1 MAILAHGLSGIED
14 LPIPRWLFAWAAA
27 VVLVA
32 SFVGLATLWRTPQL
46 QSARERAVARL
57 PRWLEPLC
65 GAISV
70 ALFALVV
77 YAGLA
82 GEQADPRDNFAP
94 TYIFIVLWVGV
105 PIASALFGD
114 VFRAFNPW
122 RAVAR
127 LAAWVA
133 PSSRPPRPYPE
144 RLGRWPAVAG
154 VVGFAWL
161 ELVYTNRDDPRR
173 LALLAL
179 AYAGVQLAGM
189 ARYGAE
195 PWLAN
200 GDALSVYFGLFAR
213 LSALRWTRTRLYVRR
228 PLEGIVGLDT
238 PPGTV
243 ALLTAMI
250 GTTSF
255 DGFSAGPIWKDT
267 ILPAAG
273 THTQLVGTVGLLA
286 VVLAVGGLYRLGV
299 AGMRTVGGGHGVT
312 GLSRSFAHSL
322 VPIALAY
329 VIAHYFSMLMYQG
342 QAALPLARHPLDAA
356 VTIHY
361 GLIGASGIWLVQVAA
376 LLAGHVSGLVLAHDR
391 AMATY
396 ATPRQAARSQH
407 WMLAVMVGF
416 TCLGL
421 WLLSASA

>member
-1 MAILAHGLSGIED
+1 MLILAHGLSGIED

-32 SFVGLATLWRTPQL
+32 SFVGLATLWRAPQL
-46 QSARERAVARL
+46 QDHRERTIARL
-57 PRWLEPLC
+57 PRLLEPLC
-65 GAISV
+65 GALSV
-70 ALFALVV
+70 VLFALVV

-82 GEQADPRDNFAP
+82 GEQTEPANNFAP
-94 TYIFIVLWVGV
+94 TYIFVVLWVGV
-105 PIASALFGD
+105 PIASVLIGD

-127 LAAWVA
+127 AAMRIA
-133 PSSRPPRPYPE
+133 PSAWSPPPYPA

-154 VVGFAWL
+154 VLGFGWL
-161 ELVYTNRDDPRR
+161 ELVYANRDDPRR
-173 LALLAL
+173 LALFAL
-179 AYAGVQLAGM
+179 AYALLQLAGM
-189 ARYGAE
+189 ARYGVE

-213 LSALRWTRTRLYVRR
+213 LSPLRWTRDELRLRR
-228 PLEGIVGLDT
+228 PLEGVVGLDT

-243 ALLTAMI
+243 ALLAAMI

-255 DGFSAGPIWKDT
+255 DGFSAGPIWKNA

-273 THTQLVGTVGLLA
+273 THTQLVGTVGLLGA
-286 VVLAVGGLYRLGV
+286 MLFVLGMYRFGV
-299 AGMRTVGGGHGVT
+299 AGMRTVGGGSDLAERFV
-312 GLSRSFAHSL
+312 HSL

-329 VIAHYFSMLMYQG
+329 VIAHYFSLLIYQG
-342 QAALPLARHPLDAA
+342 QGALPLARHPLDAA

-376 LLAGHVSGLVLAHDR
+376 LLAGHVSGIVLAHDR
-391 AMATY
+391 ALAVYPTV
-396 ATPRQAARSQH
+396 RKAARSQH